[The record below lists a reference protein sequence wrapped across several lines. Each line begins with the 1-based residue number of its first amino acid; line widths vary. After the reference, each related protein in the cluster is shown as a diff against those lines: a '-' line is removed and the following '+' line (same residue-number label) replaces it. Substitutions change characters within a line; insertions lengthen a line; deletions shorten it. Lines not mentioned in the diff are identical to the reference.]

1 MRHDSQRGQVL
12 VIVAAGM
19 IALVAAVGLVI
30 DGGHLWSRQRDTQNG
45 TDASAQAGAIA
56 LVNLLRGEMEA
67 AAAGPAVCAAVEATA
82 ADNSIEVETAYYT
95 TLAGDRIALA
105 IDTTGTCHSVPPC
118 PTGCAGSYA
127 SGVEVN
133 GITTPETILMQ
144 IVGFNEVDIRT
155 TATAISGYV
164 PHPCI
169 SAMGCTVLPLAPP
182 VTVTVCNRTNR
193 SVTEDVDPADGT
205 PDLYQRSTE
214 IVTLPFCRTG
224 AGSVGWLDFD
234 GGGGGASEIED
245 NIRNPTWVWPG
256 PDWYQIA
263 QTGDVNSA
271 PVENAINELTNSTV
285 FLPMFSGFCSHDP
298 DPDPCPEDDDAG
310 GTDIWYFIPQLAA
323 FQLVDPRE
331 PDGVPPRSA
340 WITGNDADLRAICGE
355 VSESGATSCL
365 TGRFVDFITDGEV
378 GAAPE
383 GGGAALS
390 TYYGIQLIR

>member
-1 MRHDSQRGQVL
+1 MMEESQRGQVL

-45 TDASAQAGAIA
+45 SDAAAQAGAIA
-56 LVNLLRGEMEA
+56 LVSLLRGDVA
-67 AAAGPAVCAAVEATA
+67 ASAAGPAVCAAVRTKAV
-82 ADNSIEVETAYYT
+82 DNDIQVETAYYT
-95 TLAGDRIALA
+95 NLAGDRLAVA
-105 IDTTGTCHSVPPC
+105 IDSTGTCHSVPPC
-118 PTGCAGSYA
+118 STGCAGSHA

-144 IVGFNEVDIRT
+144 IVGFSEVDVRT

-164 PHPCI
+164 PHPCTT
-169 SAMGCTVLPLAPP
+169 AVGCTVLPLAPP

-193 SVTEDVDPADGT
+193 PVTEDVNPADGT
-205 PDLYQRSTE
+205 PDLYQRSSE
-214 IVTLPFCRTG
+214 IVTIPFCRSS

-245 NIRNPTWVWPG
+245 SIRNPTWVWPG

-263 QTGDVNSA
+263 QTGDINSG
-271 PVENAINELTNSTV
+271 PIENAINELTNTTV

-298 DPDPCPEDDDAG
+298 DPTTCPEGDRAG

-323 FQLVDPRE
+323 FQLVDPRD
-331 PDGVPPRSA
+331 PDGNPPRSA
-340 WITGNDADLRAICGE
+340 WITGNDADIRAVCGG
-355 VSESGATSCL
+355 VSDSGATSCL
-365 TGRFVDFITDGEV
+365 TGRFVDFVTDGEV

-383 GGGAALS
+383 GSDTDLS